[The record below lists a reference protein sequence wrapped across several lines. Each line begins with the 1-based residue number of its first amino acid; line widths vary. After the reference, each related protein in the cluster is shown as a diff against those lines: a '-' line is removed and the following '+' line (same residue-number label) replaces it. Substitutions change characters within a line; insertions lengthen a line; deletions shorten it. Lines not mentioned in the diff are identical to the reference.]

1 MRETVDLPFVLYH
14 EPRTTMRIRLSV
26 LILAAALGAAPS
38 FAQTPTYPLAED
50 VATLDGIIK
59 AYYEVVSGP
68 AGEPRQTERDHSLHH
83 PDARAIITGIEEG
96 KPSIRNMTLAEYH
109 EGSRARGNPAFYEA
123 EIHRATQRFGNVAHV
138 WSTYAWRTSESGPVE
153 GRGINSIQL
162 YFDGTRW
169 WITAWIFDSERD
181 DNPIPATFLA
191 PDERD

>member
-1 MRETVDLPFVLYH
+1 
-14 EPRTTMRIRLSV
+14 MRIRLSL
-26 LILAAALGAAPS
+26 LILVIAVGAAPGV
-38 FAQTPTYPLAED
+38 AQNPSYPLAED

-83 PDARAIITGIEEG
+83 PDARAIITGIDQEG
-96 KPSIRNMTLAEYH
+96 TPYIRNLTLDEYH
-109 EGSRARGNPAFYEA
+109 EGSRAGGDPAFYEV
-123 EIHRATQRFGNVAHV
+123 EIHRVTQRFGNVAHV
-138 WSTYAWRTSESGPVE
+138 WSTYAWRTSEDGPVG

-162 YFDGTRW
+162 YHDDERW

-181 DNPIPATFLA
+181 DHPIPTAFLT

>member
-1 MRETVDLPFVLYH
+1 
-14 EPRTTMRIRLSV
+14 MRIFLFL
-26 LILAAALGAAPS
+26 LIAVVALNVAPG
-38 FAQTPTYPLAED
+38 FAQTPAYPLAED

-83 PDARAIITGIEEG
+83 PDARAIITGKDEEG
-96 KPSIRNMTLAEYH
+96 TPFIRNRTLAEYH
-109 EGSRARGNPAFYEA
+109 ELASAGGNPAFYEV
-123 EIHRATQRFGNVAHV
+123 EIHRQTQRFGNVAHV
-138 WSTYAWRTSESGPVE
+138 WSTYAWRTAEDGPVQ

-162 YFDGTRW
+162 YHDGQRW

-181 DNPIPATFLA
+181 DNPIPPEFLP